1 MLKKVVINFFVTI
14 EIIMVLVII
23 FETSASA
30 APVGQYV
37 RCGYIE
43 DVDSNDNFTVLVTE
57 DGNVWFWESTTYQTK
72 SGQKMFPVGAKIVA
86 VINGNGTAKVTD
98 DELVDF
104 EIYK

>member
-1 MLKKVVINFFVTI
+1 MFKKMFATVVMAAI
-14 EIIMVLVII
+14 LA
-23 FETSASA
+23 TSASA
-30 APVGQYV
+30 APEGQYV

-43 DVDSNDNFTVLVTE
+43 DVDRTGNFTVLVTE
-57 DGNVWFWESTTYQTK
+57 DGNVWFWEGTTYQAKRGPKT
-72 SGQKMFPVGAKIVA
+72 FPVGAKIIA